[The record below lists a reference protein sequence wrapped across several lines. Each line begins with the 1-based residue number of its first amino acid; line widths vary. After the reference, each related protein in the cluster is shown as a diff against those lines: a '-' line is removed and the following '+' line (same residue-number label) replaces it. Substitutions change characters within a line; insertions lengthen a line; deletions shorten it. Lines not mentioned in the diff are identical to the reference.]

1 MSLKAQNIDLVF
13 EKLYTIF
20 SSQRFLNKEALG
32 GEIPFFIQPF
42 LPDKQVHVD
51 RLMPHLIKRLDNTN
65 IRVLEISLYQLC
77 IELLKKQ
84 EVLQNALETEHE
96 LSKSD
101 FLEALN
107 GPLNVQDEVIPA
119 IKKLMDNSDAQ
130 VVFLTGI
137 GAIYPI
143 IRSHTILNNL
153 QSLVKEVPL
162 VMFFP
167 GNYNNYSL
175 TLFARLK
182 DDNYYR
188 AFNLNE
194 YTV

>member
-1 MSLKAQNIDLVF
+1 MSLKSQKIELVF
-13 EKLYTIF
+13 EKLFTVF

-42 LPDKQVHVD
+42 AAEKQTEVD
-51 RLMPHLIKRLDNTN
+51 RMLPHLIKRLDNAN
-65 IRVLEISLYQLC
+65 IPILEINLYKHC
-77 IELLKKQ
+77 IELLSKQ

-96 LSKSD
+96 LNKSE

-107 GPLNVQDEVIPA
+107 GPLNVQDEVIPS
-119 IKKLMDNSDAQ
+119 IKKLMDTTDAKI
-130 VVFLTGI
+130 VFLTGI

-175 TLFARLK
+175 NLFGRLK

>member
-1 MSLKAQNIDLVF
+1 MKAQNIDIVF

-42 LPDKQVHVD
+42 LPDKQVQAD
-51 RLMPHLIKRLDNTN
+51 RLMPHLIKRLDNAN
-65 IRVLEISLYQLC
+65 IRVLEINLYQLC
-77 IELLKKQ
+77 MGLLKQQ

-119 IKKLMDNSDAQ
+119 IKNLMSNSDAQ
-130 VVFLTGI
+130 VIFLTGI

-175 TLFARLK
+175 TLFAKLK

-194 YTV
+194 YTI